1 MCAIVTVI
9 AGLASRKL
17 GPHLP
22 RVIAEYAG
30 DALYATLMV
39 FLVALASTL
48 VVSGPRVRLPS
59 WALAVAGFGISALV
73 EVSQLSH
80 AAVLEAVRATTLG
93 RLVLGTTFVWSDF
106 PCYAAGALL
115 GAGIDRV
122 VSVAASARSEATG
135 PRAEPGAPRPPPP
148 P

>member
-17 GPHLP
+17 GAHLP
-22 RVIAEYAG
+22 RVVAEYAG
-30 DALYATLMV
+30 DALYAALMV

-48 VVSGPRVRLPS
+48 FPKGPLARPPW
-59 WALAVAGFGISALV
+59 WAIAAAGFGISALV

-80 AAVLEAVRATTLG
+80 AAVLEAARATTLG

-115 GAGIDRV
+115 GAGIDSL
-122 VSVAASARSEATG
+122 VSIAASAREATG
-135 PRAEPGAPRPPPP
+135 PRAEQGAPRPPPP